1 MRWLGLTGGIA
12 SGKSTVSS
20 LLREAGIPVLDADQ
34 LAHEVVAKGS
44 PGLKS
49 VVEVFGEGILLE
61 DQSLDRRKLG
71 QLVFSQPERLRKLEE
86 ITHPLIQKETQ
97 NWRQDLEKQ
106 NVELAIYDI
115 PLLFET
121 KSQDNFDTVIVVTC
135 TLEQQKARLLARNQ
149 LTPTEIEA
157 RLRAQIPLPYKE
169 EQADFILRNNSDRDS
184 LLVEFQRLMLWLKK
198 K

>member
-34 LAHEVVAKGS
+34 LAHQVVAKGT

-49 VVEVFGEGILLE
+49 VVEAFGEGILLE

-71 QLVFSQPERLRKLEE
+71 QLVFSHPERLRKLEE
-86 ITHPLIQKETQ
+86 ITHPLIQQETQ
-97 NWRQDLEKQ
+97 LWRQNLEQQ

-121 KSQDNFDTVIVVTC
+121 KSQDNFDAIIVVTC
-135 TLEQQKARLLARNQ
+135 TLAQQKERLLARNQ
-149 LTPTEIEA
+149 LTPAEIEA
-157 RLRAQIPLPYKE
+157 RLSVQIPLPYKE
-169 EQADFILRNNSDRDS
+169 EQADFVLRNNGEKAS